1 MKLYFL
7 AIILLV
13 VTFNS
18 CGQDLLQTS
27 SETLGSYNINNL
39 NFYINISKINGGA
52 TSTDCMQIRRVYN
65 DSTYEIVKN
74 IENGTVVDDD
84 YENTMDFIELSS
96 TVQSRFYD
104 FLDEFGIGDR
114 FATFVDSYREDNHR
128 KKNI

>member
-74 IENGTVVDDD
+74 IENRDSVVIFNYKSDTINLIVRGRQWDK
-84 YENTMDFIELSS
+84 YSENDTIKFSINDIFI
-96 TVQSRFYD
+96 QGR
-104 FLDEFGIGDR
+104 
-114 FATFVDSYREDNHR
+114 R
-128 KKNI
+128 KIKN